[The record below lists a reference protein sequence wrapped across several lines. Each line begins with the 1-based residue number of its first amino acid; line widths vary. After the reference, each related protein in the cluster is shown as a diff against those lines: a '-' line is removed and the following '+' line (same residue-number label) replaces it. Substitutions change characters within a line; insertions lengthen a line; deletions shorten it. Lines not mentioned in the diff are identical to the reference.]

1 MILEAIIVVIV
12 KVGCAI
18 GRVIFGLI
26 PDVEIPTN
34 WVVNACNLLD
44 WAEYFFP
51 VHIIYQQASI
61 IFTLLSAYLIVKIF
75 MWIKSLL

>member
-12 KVGCAI
+12 KVCCAI
-18 GRVIFGLI
+18 GRIVFGLI

-34 WVVNACNLLD
+34 WVIHVCNLLD

-61 IFTLLSAYLIVKIF
+61 IFLLLTAYLVVKFIMTF
-75 MWIKSLL
+75 IK